1 MPLQLVK
8 FVSGV
13 SRAAAK
19 GHRYATA
26 SSATVTKVIEYHPNT
41 LLTWVYFSKSLQEQ
55 ADGIL
60 LFAVFHCR
68 ELKFKLSA
76 TCHFWNCCR

>member
-1 MPLQLVK
+1 MPMK

-13 SRAAAK
+13 SRAAAQR
-19 GHRYATA
+19 HRYAIA
-26 SSATVTKVIEYHPNT
+26 SSAVVTKVIEYHPKT
-41 LLTWVYFSKSLQEQ
+41 LLTWVYFSESLQEQ

-60 LFAVFHCR
+60 LFVLLHCR

-76 TCHFWNCCR
+76 TFHFWNCYR

>member
-1 MPLQLVK
+1 MPMK

-13 SRAAAK
+13 SRAAAQC
-19 GHRYATA
+19 HRYAIA
-26 SSATVTKVIEYHPNT
+26 SSAVVTKVIEYHSKT
-41 LLTWVYFSKSLQEQ
+41 LLTWVYFSESLQEQ

-60 LFAVFHCR
+60 LFVLLHCR

-76 TCHFWNCCR
+76 TCHFWNCYK